1 MADRLFLSNDST
13 VSGGGIQPDEE
24 IFFFGQ
30 ASETSALTGS
40 ATLVPL
46 TIAKSNGVISNVI
59 IGVALPGVSA
69 SGWVSGTV
77 DATVRINSAAVC
89 STNPS
94 IAMAGSAGQA
104 TRKNTLTGGGVSA
117 VINTAS
123 AAFSAGD
130 QISVDWNARSVGSA
144 AATAAGQ
151 GFTGAVVVRWAA
163 R

>member
-1 MADRLFLSNDST
+1 MANRLFLSNDST

-24 IFFFGQ
+24 VFSFGQ

-40 ATLVPL
+40 ATLQPL
-46 TIAKSNGVISNVI
+46 FIAKSNGVIADVFV
-59 IGVALPGVSA
+59 GVALPGVSA
-69 SGWVSGTV
+69 SGWVSGTA

-94 IAMAGSAGQA
+94 ITMAGSAGQA
-104 TRKNTLTGGGVSA
+104 SRKSTISGGGVSA
-117 VINTAS
+117 VVNVAS

-130 QISVDWNARSVGSA
+130 QISIDWNARSVGSA

-151 GFTGAVVVRWAA
+151 GFRGSVLVRYAA

>member
-1 MADRLFLSNDST
+1 MPSRIFLSNDGLPG
-13 VSGGGIQPDEE
+13 VGGVTFDEE
-24 IFFFGQ
+24 YFQFGQ
-30 ASETSALTGS
+30 ASETSALAGS
-40 ATLVPL
+40 ASLVPL
-46 TIAKSNGVISNVI
+46 FIAKQNGVIADVVV
-59 IGVALPGVSA
+59 GVALPGVSA

-89 STNPS
+89 STNPA
-94 IAMAGSAGQA
+94 INMAGSAGQA
-104 TRKNTLTGGGVSA
+104 TRKSTNSGGGVSA
-117 VINTAS
+117 VVNVAS

-151 GFTGAVVVRWAA
+151 GFTGGVIIRYAA

>member
-1 MADRLFLSNDST
+1 MATRIFLSNDST
-13 VSGGGIQPDEE
+13 ITTGGVQPDEE
-24 IFFFGQ
+24 VFGFGQ

-46 TIAKSNGVISNVI
+46 FIAKAPGVISDVFV
-59 IGVALPGVSA
+59 GVALPGVSA

-94 IAMAGSAGQA
+94 IAMAGSAGAA
-104 TRKNTLTGGGVSA
+104 TRKSTISGGGVSA
-117 VINTAS
+117 VVNVAS

-151 GFTGAVVVRWAA
+151 GFTGGVIVRYAA